1 MTTTADVAIV
11 GGGIVGLALAD
22 AWLGR
27 FPGSRVVVHD
37 KESAL
42 GAHASGRNSGVI
54 HAGFYYSPETLK
66 AQLTRRGNT
75 MLRAFCEEQGVPVR
89 DTGKVV
95 VTRSAG
101 ELAGLEEL
109 YRRGQANDVPLEL
122 VDEQQLREIEPLART
137 VQSALWSPTTAS
149 ADPAAVLTA
158 LARRVRERGGR
169 IALGSRI
176 VAAGPGWVTST
187 TEGRSSVGVVVN
199 AAGVHAERWRT
210 GSESGRSTGCCP
222 SRACTG
228 TARGL
233 PGGCVATSIPCPMR
247 ATPSSASISRSRWTV
262 GSRSARRRCPRCGG
276 SRTEGVG
283 RFSARETWQV
293 ATTLPRFLTSPHHD
307 VPALLASEV
316 PKHLRR
322 RLVGEA
328 AQLVPSVRPED
339 FTERGR
345 PGIRAQLVDMRR
357 NRLEMDFVVRTGPG
371 SLHLLNTVSP
381 GWTTAL
387 AMAEHVVGG
396 WPDDD
401 GGG

>member
-1 MTTTADVAIV
+1 
-11 GGGIVGLALAD
+11 
-22 AWLGR
+22 
-27 FPGSRVVVHD
+27 VVHD

-75 MLRAFCEEQGVPVR
+75 MLRAFCEERGVPIR

-95 VTRSAG
+95 VTRSAA

-109 YRRGQANDVPLEL
+109 FRRGQANDVPLEI
-122 VDEQQLREIEPLART
+122 VDEQQLHEIEPLART

-149 ADPAAVLTA
+149 ADPATVLNA
-158 LARRVRERGGR
+158 LARRVHERGGR

-176 VAAGPGWVTST
+176 VAAGAGWVTSA

-199 AAGVHAERWRT
+199 AAGVHADTVAHWFGIGQEYRMLPFKGLYWYGSWAPGTLRRHVYPVPDARNPFLGVHLTVAVDGRVKVGPTAMPSLWR
-210 GSESGRSTGCCP
+210 ESY
-222 SRACTG
+222 
-228 TARGL
+228 
-233 PGGCVATSIPCPMR
+233 GGI
-247 ATPSSASISRSRWTV
+247 
-262 GSRSARRRCPRCGG
+262 GG
-276 SRTEGVG
+276 
-283 RFSARETWQV
+283 FSGHDTWQV
-293 ATTLPRFLTSPHHD
+293 ATTLPRFLTSRHHD
-307 VPALLASEV
+307 VPALLAAEL
-316 PKHLRR
+316 PKRLRK
-322 RLVGEA
+322 RLVAEA
-328 AQLVPSVRPED
+328 AQLVPSARPED
-339 FTERGR
+339 FTVRGR
-345 PGIRAQLVDMRR
+345 PGIRAQLVDVRQ

-387 AMAEHVVGG
+387 AMAEHVVGQ
-396 WPDDD
+396 WPDHD